1 MALRMYANLLTN
13 LLTSRCFQPGEGPA
27 LVGALSVIVNTA
39 RTFVCGS
46 PHNPTTGDMIYCLL
60 AGVLLIAVSRLRPN

>member
-13 LLTSRCFQPGEGPA
+13 LLTSRCLQPGEGPA
-27 LVGALSVIVNTA
+27 LVGTLSVMVKAA

-46 PHNPTTGDMIYCLL
+46 QHSPTTGDMIYCLL
-60 AGVLLIAVSRLRPN
+60 AALLLIAVSRLCPN